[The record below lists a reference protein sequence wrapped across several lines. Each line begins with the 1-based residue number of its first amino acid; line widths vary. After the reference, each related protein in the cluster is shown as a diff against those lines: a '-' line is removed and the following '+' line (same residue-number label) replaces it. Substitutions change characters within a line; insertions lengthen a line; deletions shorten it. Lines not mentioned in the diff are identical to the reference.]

1 MYLISR
7 SGGKEKA
14 KPKKCSNCDGR
25 GCNQSLRQVGP
36 GLVTQEN
43 VPCGNCKSTGKVYR
57 DKDRCRKCK
66 GECVT
71 EEKKVLEV
79 YIPRGSKEGDK
90 IVLEGEADEQPGYE
104 TGDIV
109 FILEEKEHEIFSR
122 VGSDLSASLKVDLV
136 ESLTGF
142 SRVVLKHLDGR
153 GIQLT
158 HPVGEILESGQTL
171 KIPGEGMPHRK
182 GEGRGD
188 LYLNVLIKFPEKGW
202 KPDVDAVRK
211 VLPNPKPEVI
221 VAEPIDELDYIRN
234 ASLEEVSGSLL
245 SRVFKWIF

>member
-1 MYLISR
+1 
-7 SGGKEKA
+7 
-14 KPKKCSNCDGR
+14 
-25 GCNQSLRQVGP
+25 
-36 GLVTQEN
+36 
-43 VPCGNCKSTGKVYR
+43 
-57 DKDRCRKCK
+57 
-66 GECVT
+66 
-71 EEKKVLEV
+71 
-79 YIPRGSKEGDK
+79 
-90 IVLEGEADEQPGYE
+90 
-104 TGDIV
+104 
-109 FILEEKEHEIFSR
+109 
-122 VGSDLSASLKVDLV
+122 
-136 ESLTGF
+136 
-142 SRVVLKHLDGR
+142 VVLKHLDGR

-202 KPDVDAVRK
+202 KPNVDAIRK